1 MSTVTKSVKQVKP
14 LAEPSVELYEL
25 AQTLPAEK
33 LAILKQ
39 VREFI
44 WRKVLLDRM
53 NYPTQ
58 QTYERVAR
66 KQTSVFNRH

>member
-25 AQTLPAEK
+25 AQSLPAEEF
-33 LAILKQ
+33 ATLKQ

-53 NYPTQ
+53 NHPTQ
-58 QTYERVAR
+58 QTRARVAR
-66 KQTSVFNRH
+66 KQTSVRNRH